1 MRAGDD
7 RVVGGAALS
16 GRVVHQQLWETLV
29 ERLRQEILSGALSQG
44 TKLVESDLAARF
56 GVSRGP
62 VREAL
67 REVTRLG
74 LVVDLPRRGTFV
86 SSPTEADLEEVL
98 VAREAIELAAA
109 RLAIGRA
116 RDEDLRALGDLLDEV
131 DDAYAAGDIN
141 QAWQL
146 DLEFHRRVFESGG
159 NSRLLALF
167 DPLAS
172 QTILLMR
179 VAEDPAIRLAPAPAL
194 HRNILDALLARDES
208 LAEAAVVAHF
218 RFTED
223 RLYRVT
229 EDHGGAS

>member
-1 MRAGDD
+1 MRTGDD
-7 RVVGGAALS
+7 ELRSGAALS

-29 ERLRQEILSGALSQG
+29 ERLRQEILGGALPQG
-44 TKLVESDLAARF
+44 TKLVESELAARF

-67 REVTRLG
+67 REIARLG
-74 LVVDLPRRGTFV
+74 LAVDLPRRGTFV

-98 VAREAIELAAA
+98 VAREAIELAGA
-109 RLAIGRA
+109 RLAIARA
-116 RDEDLRALGDLLDEV
+116 RDEDLRALGRLLDEV
-131 DDAYAAGDIN
+131 DAAYAAGDIVR
-141 QAWQL
+141 AWEV
-146 DLEFHRRVFESGG
+146 DLEFHRQMFEVGG

-179 VAEDPAIRLAPAPAL
+179 AAEDPAIRLAPEPAL
-194 HRNILDALLARDES
+194 HRNILDALVARDVG

-223 RLYRVT
+223 RLYRAGDNQPR
-229 EDHGGAS
+229 EE